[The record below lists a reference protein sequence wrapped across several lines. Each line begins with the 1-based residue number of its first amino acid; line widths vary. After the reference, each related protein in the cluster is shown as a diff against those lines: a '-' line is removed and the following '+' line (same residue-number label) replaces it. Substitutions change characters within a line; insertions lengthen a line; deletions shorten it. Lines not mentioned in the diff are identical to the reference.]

1 MNLANILTCSR
12 MVMAVFF
19 TAFLFSANPFGKILS
34 LVLFLAASI
43 TDYYDGKI
51 ARERGQISAFGKM
64 MDPLADKVLTLSAFI
79 SFWWLGLVPWWMV
92 LIVVVRDALVT
103 LSRFLM
109 PKESEGRSARG
120 SGKGKTALQM
130 AFIMGVLLYLIA
142 RESPYWQTAW
152 NPNAILVIECA
163 MGLITALT
171 VWTALRIWSKNG

>member
-1 MNLANILTCSR
+1 MKLSNILTCSR

-19 TAFLFSANPFGKILS
+19 TAFLFSANPFGKILA
-34 LVLFLAASI
+34 LVFFLTASI

-51 ARERGQISAFGKM
+51 ARERGEISAFGQM
-64 MDPLADKVLTLSAFI
+64 MDPLADKVLTLAAFI

-109 PKESEGRSARG
+109 PKKSEGRSARG
-120 SGKGKTALQM
+120 SGKSKTALQM
-130 AFIMGVLLYLIA
+130 AFIVGVLLYLIA
-142 RESPYWQTAW
+142 RESPYWNVGW
-152 NPNAILVIECA
+152 NDNAVLVIEIV

-171 VWTALRIWSKNG
+171 VWTAIRIWTKNG